1 MPRADRT
8 GFDGRVDLI
17 PEVMRTPSKTDVPA
31 TGDLGRSPSNNS
43 FQFSTRD
50 LLIATTIISA
60 VLAIGV
66 PFGGFAIVAVV
77 IGLLQAI
84 VLLAGDWLIRPEN
97 RRALAFTTAISWITL
112 GIGLVIL
119 AIDTVAQAIDDSAS
133 PFGWRILAG
142 FLVLGAAGAFLMARR
157 RWRQLGDQGRENL

>member
-1 MPRADRT
+1 
-8 GFDGRVDLI
+8 
-17 PEVMRTPSKTDVPA
+17 MRTPTKTDFPA
-31 TGDLGRSPSNNS
+31 ASDLGTSAPSNS

-50 LLIATTIISA
+50 LLIATTIISV

-84 VLLAGDWLIRPEN
+84 ILLAGDWLIRPEN
-97 RRALAFTTAISWITL
+97 WRALAFTTAISWISL
-112 GIGLVIL
+112 GIGLAII
-119 AIDTVAQAIDDSAS
+119 AIDTVAQAIEPNAN
-133 PFGWRILAG
+133 PFGWQILEG
-142 FLVLGAAGAFLMARR
+142 SLILGAIVALLMAWH